1 MPEHQSAQ
9 FIERKIAPPL
19 PLVMG
24 VFTLSI
30 FLSAILLFSVQ
41 PMFTKMTL
49 PLLGGASNVWNTAM
63 VFFQGTLLGGYL
75 YAHLI
80 SKHFQLKT
88 QIGIHAFIL
97 ALGFFF
103 LPLAIASG
111 WTPPDGGAQAFWL
124 IALFAV
130 SIGVP
135 FFAISANASLLQR
148 WFSYTTH
155 KDAGDPYFLYAASNF
170 GSLLSLGLYPVY
182 FEPLMRLQDQT
193 GLWAWGYRSLFLII
207 LLAGISAF
215 MVMKPQ
221 EVGQRGDDAK
231 GLRLER
237 LTIER
242 RLWWVFLAFI
252 PSSLML
258 GVTSHMTNNIGSVP
272 FLWIVPLALYLLTF
286 IIVFAKTPLLK
297 IQFMRHIF
305 TASII
310 LALIVSVFF
319 RLNMMISISVGILTY
334 FIIAL
339 MCHARL
345 AQDRP
350 DVSRLTE
357 FYIWMSVGGV
367 AGGIFNALISP
378 LIFNQVYEYLL
389 VLALA
394 GLAHP
399 RFDFSKA
406 GMLKPI
412 MIAVIGGMI
421 AVIIYNLLGLT
432 PISPNIVIIAGL
444 SVFLLALGVA
454 RNAGSKVLIDIGI
467 MACVVVSM
475 NKAGAEMVF
484 QDRSFFSV
492 VKVEGLDH
500 ELGRTFRFA
509 HGDTIHNYQLR
520 ETELQTIPLAYYTR
534 GGTFD
539 KALQAK
545 RGQNV
550 GGLANPLNVA
560 MVGLGAGAMACYEQ
574 EGDDW
579 TYFEIDPVIVEMA
592 RDPEIFSYMERC
604 SYDKDVR
611 IGDARL
617 KLNMLAPHSQDI
629 IMIDAFSSDSI
640 PAHLLTREAMK
651 LYRSRLK
658 EDGLLFFHTSN
669 RLSDIPSVVVR
680 LAEDAGMSS
689 LFIKVLPEEFPDRD
703 YQAFIT
709 ASTGVLVGPDQLIT
723 KIASQEP
730 KWQAYHASP
739 RVKLWS
745 DDYNNIVAPLISNHK
760 GEGYG
765 VDIEREPRL
774 QTASTE

>member
-319 RLNMMISISVGILTY
+319 RLNMMISISVGIL
-334 FIIAL
+334 
-339 MCHARL
+339 
-345 AQDRP
+345 
-350 DVSRLTE
+350 
-357 FYIWMSVGGV
+357 
-367 AGGIFNALISP
+367 ISP

-421 AVIIYNLLGLT
+421 AVIIYNLLG
-432 PISPNIVIIAGL
+432 
-444 SVFLLALGVA
+444 
-454 RNAGSKVLIDIGI
+454 
-467 MACVVVSM
+467 
-475 NKAGAEMVF
+475 MVF

-604 SYDKDVR
+604 S
-611 IGDARL
+611 ARTSL
-617 KLNMLAPHSQDI
+617 SGYYHD
-629 IMIDAFSSDSI
+629 
-640 PAHLLTREAMK
+640 RC
-651 LYRSRLK
+651 
-658 EDGLLFFHTSN
+658 LFFGFNSC
-669 RLSDIPSVVVR
+669 
-680 LAEDAGMSS
+680 
-689 LFIKVLPEEFPDRD
+689 
-703 YQAFIT
+703 AF
-709 ASTGVLVGPDQLIT
+709 
-723 KIASQEP
+723 
-730 KWQAYHASP
+730 AYA
-739 RVKLWS
+739 RGNEV
-745 DDYNNIVAPLISNHK
+745 I
-760 GEGYG
+760 
-765 VDIEREPRL
+765 
-774 QTASTE
+774 